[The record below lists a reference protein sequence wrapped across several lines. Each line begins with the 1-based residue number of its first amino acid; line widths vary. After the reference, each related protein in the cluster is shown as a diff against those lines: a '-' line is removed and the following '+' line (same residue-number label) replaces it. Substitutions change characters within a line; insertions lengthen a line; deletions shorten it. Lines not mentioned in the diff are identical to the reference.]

1 MTPYEAMLLGLLQ
14 GLTEFLPVSSSG
26 HLALGQAAW
35 GIQTG
40 NVTFE
45 VIVHFGTLLAI
56 VTALRARI
64 THLVAGCLQRD
75 GASWHTI
82 CLLMVGS
89 IPAGVVGILFK
100 DMLKAAFASPV
111 AVCGFLIATGCIL
124 WSTRFA
130 RGDRVKITFLDAI
143 LIGFA
148 QALARITGD
157 FQIGFNHWHGPVA
170 RAGWPRSR
178 NIFFFIIHPHYF
190 GRNRIRSWRFARPS
204 AANGGSMASADWCCC
219 GLYIR
224 RICNSMAPGLAHWR
238 AFCTICLLLLAH
250 RPGGHSVFWKVNNP

>member
-45 VIVHFGTLLAI
+45 VIVHFGTLLAV

-64 THLVAGCLQRD
+64 THLIAGCLQRD

-148 QALARITGD
+148 QALAVLPGISRSGSTIGLGLWRGLDGREAATFSFLLSIPIILGATALEAGD
-157 FQIGFNHWHGPVA
+157 
-170 RAGWPRSR
+170 
-178 NIFFFIIHPHYF
+178 
-190 GRNRIRSWRFARPS
+190 
-204 AANGGSMASADWCCC
+204 
-219 GLYIR
+219 
-224 RICNSMAPGLAHWR
+224 
-238 AFCTICLLLLAH
+238 LLAH
-250 RPGGHSVFWKVNNP
+250 PPQMEALWPLLIGAVVAYISGVFAIRWLLGLLSGGHFAQFAYYCWLIGLVGIAYFGK

>member
-40 NVTFE
+40 NITFE

-56 VTALRARI
+56 VTALRTRI
-64 THLVAGCLQRD
+64 RNLVIGCLRRD
-75 GASWHTI
+75 SASWHTI
-82 CLLMVGS
+82 YLLIIGS
-89 IPAGVVGILFK
+89 IPAGVIGILFK
-100 DMLKAAFASPV
+100 DILKEAFASPI

-130 RGDRVKITFLDAI
+130 RGNRIKITFLDAI

-148 QALARITGD
+148 QALAVLPGISRSGSTIGMGLWRGLDGREAATFSFLLSIPIILGATALEVGD
-157 FQIGFNHWHGPVA
+157 
-170 RAGWPRSR
+170 
-178 NIFFFIIHPHYF
+178 
-190 GRNRIRSWRFARPS
+190 
-204 AANGGSMASADWCCC
+204 
-219 GLYIR
+219 
-224 RICNSMAPGLAHWR
+224 
-238 AFCTICLLLLAH
+238 LLAH
-250 RPGGHSVFWKVNNP
+250 PPHIDALWPLLLGTLVAYASGVFAIRWLLGLLSGGHFAQFAYYCWLIGLIGIAYFGG

>member
-1 MTPYEAMLLGLLQ
+1 MTSFEAMLLGLLQ

-26 HLALGQAAW
+26 HLALGQAVW

-40 NVTFE
+40 NITFE
-45 VIVHFGTLLAI
+45 VIVHFGTLLAVI
-56 VTALRARI
+56 TALRARI
-64 THLVAGCLQRD
+64 INLVVGCLRRD

-100 DMLKAAFASPV
+100 DMLKATFASPI

-148 QALARITGD
+148 QALAVLPGISRSGST
-157 FQIGFNHWHGPVA
+157 IGMGLWRGLDGREAATFSFLLSIPI
-170 RAGWPRSR
+170 
-178 NIFFFIIHPHYF
+178 IF
-190 GRNRIRSWRFARPS
+190 GATALEVGN
-204 AANGGSMASADWCCC
+204 
-219 GLYIR
+219 
-224 RICNSMAPGLAHWR
+224 
-238 AFCTICLLLLAH
+238 LLAH
-250 RPGGHSVFWKVNNP
+250 PPQMNALWSLLIGAIVAYISGVFAIRWLLSLLSGGHFTQFAYYCWLIGLIGIAYFGK